1 MGVTQSTIV
10 IFNTKIVESSV
21 RILHHMSLI
30 MKHPAMMFL
39 TVVEDVERFLVH
51 LALMEDLR
59 NCHHLLIH
67 LVVMETL
74 LV

>member
-1 MGVTQSTIV
+1 
-10 IFNTKIVESSV
+10 
-21 RILHHMSLI
+21 